1 MDQYLVYLVTVLGVV
16 LCMFSFAV
24 IFRGQ
29 RVPGDE
35 GNPQELEFKGLKV
48 RTNVVVSL
56 LLVSVVVA
64 VLPLVLQAWPRIVE
78 ARSRSCPD
86 QVATPAKPQDLALF
100 LTGQVLDN
108 QGPVEGASVTVVNL
122 KDSKPGDQQQPVA
135 KVVTDGSGSF
145 DFAPLPLSDRDRYK
159 VVAAKD
165 GYIEQYVYM
174 GPAGAVTVR
183 TVLVAKKKGG
193 GNQ

>member
-1 MDQYLVYLVTVLGVV
+1 MDQFLTYLVTLLGVV
-16 LCMFSFAV
+16 LCILSFAV

-48 RTNVVVSL
+48 KTNVVVSL

-64 VLPLVLQAWPRIVE
+64 VLPLALQAWPRIVE

-86 QVATPAKPQDLALF
+86 PLATPAKPQDLALF
-100 LTGQVLDN
+100 LTGQVLDS

-122 KDSKPGDQQQPVA
+122 KDSKPGDPQQPVA

-145 DFAPLPLSDRDRYK
+145 DFAPLPLGDRDRYK

-174 GPAGAVTVR
+174 GPGGAVTVR
-183 TVLVAKKKGG
+183 SVLVAKKKGG